1 MPNTSTFTLPDYND
15 GEATM
20 KLTLIGRSQSLEVNP
35 DHHLS
40 ATING
45 TIISPPDL
53 YFDGNNWKD
62 FTLTIPAGI
71 LVSGNNSLSL
81 TPVLEDG
88 YDLDVVY
95 LHSFEIDYTADSIA
109 TNNQFRFDYSDDE
122 ATFKVTGFSNDS
134 ILVYEVS
141 DPMQPRKQLILRSIP

>member
-1 MPNTSTFTLPDYND
+1 M
-15 GEATM
+15 
-20 KLTLIGRSQSLEVNP
+20 
-35 DHHLS
+35 
-40 ATING
+40 
-45 TIISPPDL
+45 
-53 YFDGNNWKD
+53 
-62 FTLTIPAGI
+62 
-71 LVSGNNSLSL
+71 

-141 DPMQPRKQLILRSIP
+141 DPMQPQKAVNTQIDPLGENFSITFGDSEIEDGSYQVLTTTELAVPVLVEKIHCQIC